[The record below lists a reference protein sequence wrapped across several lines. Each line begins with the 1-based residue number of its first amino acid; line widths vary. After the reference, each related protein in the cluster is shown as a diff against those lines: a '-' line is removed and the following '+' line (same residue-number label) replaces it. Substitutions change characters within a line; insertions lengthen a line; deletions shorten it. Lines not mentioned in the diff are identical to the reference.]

1 MSAIPTVDGE
11 RVYESYSSRA
21 ARSRSWDVI
30 VIGSGMGGMAC
41 AAALARQ
48 GRRVLVLE
56 QHYVPG
62 GFTHMYARKGW
73 HWDAGVHAIGE
84 MLEHEVPGKMLRWLT
99 DGQVEMVPLG
109 DPYDR
114 FRFHDG
120 FEWGLPARRERWVAA
135 LKREFPDQHAAIDRY
150 LDAVQ
155 QAVKA
160 AMLFF
165 AFKSLPEAVDVL
177 GTRIL
182 ASLSRNWWELTTAQ
196 VLDECGVT
204 GKLRTVLTLHWG
216 YYGSIPKESSFP
228 IHALTHSHFWN
239 GAYYPRGGSKQFAA
253 HLLDAVRRA
262 GGKTLVRAEVRELL
276 VEGERAS
283 GVVMSDG
290 EVLRAKVVISAA
302 GAKTT
307 VKKLVPE
314 WLRHS
319 EWGTE
324 IESLGD
330 SPPYICLNMG
340 FEGDIR
346 AAGAA
351 SSNLWLFETWS
362 EDEKLWDVSDPGSE
376 APILYCSFP
385 SLKDPDHDPGPKQ
398 RHTGECIT
406 FVDWGPFQ
414 PWERSELKQRP
425 EDYEALKRNI
435 EQRLIAQLERRIPE
449 VMQHLAFYELS
460 SPITTEH
467 FTRASHGAIYGL
479 EASPARFTCSKLR
492 TRTPLAGF
500 YMTGVDIASL
510 GVVGAMTSG
519 MLTAATLDP
528 RLYLRLL

>member
-1 MSAIPTVDGE
+1 MSAIPTIDGE
-11 RVYESYSSRA
+11 RVYDTYA
-21 ARSRSWDVI
+21 ANTSLPRSWDVI

-41 AAALARQ
+41 AAALAKQ

-62 GFTHMYARKGW
+62 GFTHMYARKGY

-84 MLEHEVPGKMLRWLT
+84 MLPHEVPGKILSWLT
-99 DGQVEMVPLG
+99 DGKVEMVPLG

-120 FEWGLPARRERWVAA
+120 FEWGLPDRRERWVAA
-135 LKREFPDQHAAIDRY
+135 LEREFPDQKQPIARY
-150 LDAVQ
+150 LAAVK
-155 QAVKA
+155 QATKA

-165 AFKSLPEAVDVL
+165 AFKSLPEVVDVL
-177 GTRIL
+177 GTRLL
-182 ASLSRNWWELTTAQ
+182 AAIDRNWWELTTEQ

-216 YYGSIPKESSFP
+216 YYGSTPRESSFP

-262 GGKTLVRAEVRELL
+262 GGNTLVRAEVSELL
-276 VEGERAS
+276 VENDRAC

-290 EVLRAKVVISAA
+290 AVLRAPVVISAA

-307 VKKLVPE
+307 VCKLVPD
-314 WLRHS
+314 WLRRS
-319 EWGTE
+319 EWGAA
-324 IESLGD
+324 IEQLGD

-340 FEGDIR
+340 FEGDIKS
-346 AAGAA
+346 AGAA
-351 SSNLWLFETWS
+351 SSNLWLFETWAH
-362 EDEKLWDVSDPGSE
+362 DEKLWDVTDPESQ

-385 SLKDPDHDPGPKQ
+385 SLKDPEHDPGPKQ

-406 FVDWGPFQ
+406 FVDWKLFER
-414 PWERSELKQRP
+414 WETSDLKRRPEEYETLKQ
-425 EDYEALKRNI
+425 DI
-435 EQRLIAQLERRIPE
+435 ERRLIAHLERRVPGI
-449 VMQHLAFYELS
+449 MKHLSYYELS

-479 EASPARFTCSKLR
+479 EATPARFTCTKLR

-500 YMTGVDIASL
+500 YMTGVDVASL